1 MKKLLMSVVAFA
13 LLFGFMI
20 NVKAADNIKIEDVVA
35 NLKDEIKK
43 LQDGNSRPEI
53 TVTDITYAD
62 NKVTIKSDNYTMIY
76 NYDSS
81 TNTITFDNT
90 IDSNSEY
97 LLESDSIV
105 SRTLYVIGDLYG
117 YDDVY
122 INDLILN
129 LYDSDYTFSDN
140 NIEIG
145 YANGEIPNLGAAP
158 YMKSFEIGLSGG
170 IGDKYVKTTTTTTPN
185 DDSSVTTTQVEEE
198 NPSTT
203 KENYGLV
210 ILIEIVCIA
219 LISFS
224 AYKIRK
230 LKNN

>member
-1 MKKLLMSVVAFA
+1 MKKLLISIVAFV

-20 NVKAADNIKIEDVVA
+20 NVKAADNLKIEDVVT

-53 TVTDITYAD
+53 TVTDITYAN
-62 NKVTIKSDNYTMIY
+62 NKMTIKSDNYTMIY
-76 NYDSS
+76 NYDSN
-81 TNTITFDNT
+81 TNTISFDNT
-90 IDSNSEY
+90 IDSNSDY
-97 LLESDSIV
+97 ILESDAIV
-105 SRTLYVIGDLYG
+105 NRTLYVIGDLYG
-117 YDDVY
+117 YDDNY

-129 LYDSDYTFSDN
+129 LYNSDYTFSDN
-140 NIEIG
+140 NMEIV

-158 YMKSFEIGLSGG
+158 YIKSFKIGLSGG

-185 DDSSVTTTQVEEE
+185 DDSSVTTTQEEE
-198 NPSTT
+198 QNPSTT

-219 LISFS
+219 LISFG